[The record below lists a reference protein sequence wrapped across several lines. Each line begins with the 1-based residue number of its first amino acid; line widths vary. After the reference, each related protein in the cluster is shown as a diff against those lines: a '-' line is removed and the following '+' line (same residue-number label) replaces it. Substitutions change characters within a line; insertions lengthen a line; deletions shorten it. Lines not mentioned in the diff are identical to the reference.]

1 MNTII
6 ETYFNLTVFEWPD
19 VLLRVLLAALFG
31 LFIGLDRDNKD
42 KPIDFRVYI
51 IVAMTTTV
59 VTIMAQ
65 ELNSHYAASEGFLS
79 LDLGKII
86 AGVLT
91 GIGFLGAG
99 AIMKVGDAQIVGS
112 ATGASIWAAGGMGL
126 CLGFGMYG
134 LAFILFVSLA
144 ITLYLIGYIKSL
156 CTNSENPD
164 TKKPQKKSTASEK

>member
-1 MNTII
+1 MQ
-6 ETYFNLTVFEWPD
+6 ELLDTYFNLNMFAWPD
-19 VLLRVLLAALFG
+19 VILRLALAAFFG

-42 KPIDFRVYI
+42 KPVDFRVYI

-65 ELNSHYAASEGFLS
+65 EIGSHFNQNENFLS

-99 AIMKVGDAQIVGS
+99 AIIKVSNDQVIGT

-126 CLGFGMYG
+126 CLGFGLYG
-134 LAFILFVSLA
+134 LAIVLFVSLA
-144 ITLYLIGYIKSL
+144 ITLYAVGVVVAKITG
-156 CTNSENPD
+156 N
-164 TKKPQKKSTASEK
+164 KPKR